1 MRAVVCK
8 ELGDPEGLTV
18 EQVPTVPCGP
28 GEVRVRIWACGV
40 NYVDALF
47 VQGRYQIKPAVPFT
61 PGSEISGE
69 LTEIGAEVDG
79 WSIGDRVIS
88 SIGLGGFADEIV
100 IDPARLL
107 PLPDRLT
114 FGQGATMFQSYATA
128 WFTLTRRTSVAAGD
142 WVGTLGA
149 AGGVGLAMIDVARS
163 LGASTLAAVS
173 SAERARLCIERG
185 AHSVVDYSAEDLKT
199 RVRELTDG
207 GADVMIDPVGGPL
220 ADAALRSLGEN
231 GRLMVVGFASGTI
244 PDLPAN
250 QILLR
255 NRQVI
260 GVDWGAWALANVD
273 ENDALMAEVMEAI
286 ERGVLNPIEP
296 DEYPLADAGQ
306 ALRDLLERRVT
317 GKVCLRA

>member
-8 ELGDPEGLTV
+8 ELGDPERLTV

-79 WSIGDRVIS
+79 WAIGDRVIS

-100 IDPARLL
+100 IEPARLL

-128 WFTLTRRTSVAAGD
+128 WFTLTRRTSIVAGD

-173 SAERARLCIERG
+173 NPERARLCIERG
-185 AHSVVDYSAEDLKT
+185 AHSVIDYSAEDLKT

-207 GADVMIDPVGGPL
+207 GADVMIDPGGRTAGRRGVAFAGRERPAHGGRLRVRHDPGPAGEPDPL
-220 ADAALRSLGEN
+220 AEPPGHRRRLG
-231 GRLMVVGFASGTI
+231 GVG
-244 PDLPAN
+244 
-250 QILLR
+250 
-255 NRQVI
+255 
-260 GVDWGAWALANVD
+260 
-273 ENDALMAEVMEAI
+273 
-286 ERGVLNPIEP
+286 
-296 DEYPLADAGQ
+296 AGQ
-306 ALRDLLERRVT
+306 RRGERRA
-317 GKVCLRA
+317 RWPR